1 MSRILIG
8 LVSVWLLAGG
18 FVSTKTSACGDPS
31 SPQKDCKPCKRPD
44 GSLNHSPNVTDVIL
58 DKSQLRLKDV
68 TPGAAPENDDRS
80 PDMMINVATHAQ
92 DAENDVLDYYYV
104 ISGGRI
110 VGSGSSVQWDLNG
123 VLPGTYSIT
132 ARVDDSCGVCGSTKT
147 KFVTVTGKMPVV
159 APAPAIP
166 PVTKTAAQ
174 TTTATPPTVGKSS
187 TSVVTPR
194 PKPAVTGA
202 APGSPSRAAATTAA
216 KSAPAAA
223 SLPCSCPKIIIAD
236 PERSGSDL
244 SFTAKIF
251 DLPATTRLNFIWTVT
266 GGTVVSQD
274 GRSIR
279 VKPGVLGGSVSVS
292 VNGLDPKCGCPNSA
306 QKTF

>member
-8 LVSVWLLAGG
+8 LVSVWLFAGG

-58 DKSQLRLKDV
+58 DKTQVRLKDL
-68 TPGAAPENDDRS
+68 TPGAPPDIDDRT
-80 PDMMINVATHAQ
+80 PDMMINVATNAQ

-147 KFVTVTGKMPVV
+147 KFVTVTGKMPIV

-174 TTTATPPTVGKSS
+174 TTTSTPPTVAKSP
-187 TSVVTPR
+187 TSVITPR
-194 PKPAVTGA
+194 PKPAVTSA
-202 APGSPSRAAATTAA
+202 APSSPSLAAATAE
-216 KSAPAAA
+216 KGAPAAA

-236 PERSGSDL
+236 PERSDAGL
-244 SFTAKIF
+244 NFTAKIF

-266 GGTVVSQD
+266 GGSVVSQD

>member
-1 MSRILIG
+1 MVRSLIG
-8 LVSVWLLAGG
+8 LAAVLIFAGG
-18 FVSTKTSACGDPS
+18 FASKYTSACGGPS
-31 SPQKDCKPCKRPD
+31 LPQKDCKPCKRPD

-58 DKSQLRLKDV
+58 DKTQLRLRDQ
-68 TPGAAPENDDRS
+68 TPGAPPDNDDRT

-92 DAENDVLDYYYV
+92 DTENDVLDYYYV

-123 VLPGTYSIT
+123 VMPGTYSIT

-174 TTTATPPTVGKSS
+174 TTTSAPPTVAKSP

-202 APGSPSRAAATTAA
+202 APSSPSRAAAATAP
-216 KSAPAAA
+216 KGAPAAA
-223 SLPCSCPKIIIAD
+223 TLPCSCPKIIIAD
-236 PERSGSDL
+236 PERSDAGL

-266 GGTVVSQD
+266 GGSVVSQD

-279 VKPGVLGGSVSVS
+279 VKPGVLGGSVNVS
-292 VNGLDPKCGCPNSA
+292 VNGLDSKCGCPNQAS
-306 QKTF
+306 KTF